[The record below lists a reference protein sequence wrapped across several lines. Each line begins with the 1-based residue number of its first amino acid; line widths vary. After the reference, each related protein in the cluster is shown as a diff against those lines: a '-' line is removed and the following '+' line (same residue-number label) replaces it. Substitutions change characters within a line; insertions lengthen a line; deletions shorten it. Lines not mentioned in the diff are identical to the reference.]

1 MFSMIP
7 SEEYKNLIIADLEF
21 ELLRGEHRQAVEE
34 IKDLKAKL
42 GETQEKL
49 AGLLCCITQGIKS
62 PKWEDSKYEGFD
74 LADNKTIADY
84 INKNFL
90 KDGILTVR
98 SNDND

>member
-1 MFSMIP
+1 MLAMITT
-7 SEEYKNLIIADLEF
+7 EEYKELILIDQECEQVKLDFNRVAE
-21 ELLRGEHRQAVEE
+21 ELKQ
-34 IKDLKAKL
+34 
-42 GETQEKL
+42 TQEEL